1 MKTKSQQLTKSETQ
15 VMNYLW
21 CLSDAKGSAADIM
34 ACYDEPK
41 PAMTTLLTF
50 LKILEEKGF
59 VSSEKVGR
67 GKVFTALVSRRD
79 YTSAFMREVRSRR
92 SFRSLPRRNIFC
104 PRKWTSCS
112 VSFNSIKSE
121 ITKASDDAY

>member
-79 YTSAFMREVRSRR
+79 YTSAFMREVKNTFFGG
-92 SFRSLPRRNIFC
+92 SFSSL
-104 PRKWTSCS
+104 
-112 VSFNSIKSE
+112 VSFFAEEEHLLPEEVDELLGIIQQYK
-121 ITKASDDAY
+121 K

>member
-1 MKTKSQQLTKSETQ
+1 
-15 VMNYLW
+15 MNYLW

-79 YTSAFMREVRSRR
+79 YTSAFMREVKNTFFGG
-92 SFRSLPRRNIFC
+92 SFSSL
-104 PRKWTSCS
+104 
-112 VSFNSIKSE
+112 VSFFAEEEHLLPEEVDELLGIIQQYK
-121 ITKASDDAY
+121 K